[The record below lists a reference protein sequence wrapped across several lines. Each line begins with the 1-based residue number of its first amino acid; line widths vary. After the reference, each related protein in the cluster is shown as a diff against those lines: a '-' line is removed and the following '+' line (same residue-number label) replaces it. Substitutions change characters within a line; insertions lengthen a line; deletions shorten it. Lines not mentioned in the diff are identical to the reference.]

1 MATHLT
7 REKGFP
13 YCGRVPPAIANMT
26 TRRQDV
32 TCRWCL
38 RKLSWEED
46 GRSLGP
52 MPSSRTAQQAARME
66 RLLRIEEAA
75 KRVVDSAAGAEEM
88 DALRQAIDCGE
99 EL

>member
-1 MATHLT
+1 MTVVHLT

-13 YCGRVPPAIANMT
+13 YCGRVPPAVAEMT
-26 TRRQDV
+26 KDRLSV

-38 RKLSWEED
+38 RKLSWEEV

-52 MPSSRTAQQAARME
+52 APSSKSAIQAARQK

-75 KRVVDSAAGAEEM
+75 KRVIESAAGAEEM
-88 DALRQAIDCGE
+88 AALE
-99 EL
+99 EALKAE